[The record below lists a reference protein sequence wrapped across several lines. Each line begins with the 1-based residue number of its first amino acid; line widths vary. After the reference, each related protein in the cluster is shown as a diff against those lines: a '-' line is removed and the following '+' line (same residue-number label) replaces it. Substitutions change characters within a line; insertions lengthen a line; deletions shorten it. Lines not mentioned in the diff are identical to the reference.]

1 MTDSQKLDLILAE
14 LTGLKENGNS
24 LKEEV
29 TSLREDVTS
38 LREDVNTLKE
48 DVNTLKLETARMNG
62 EINGLKNGQLLI
74 RRDIKDM
81 KNKLENTYQLA
92 LEAWGNSIENRELLT
107 Q

>member
-1 MTDSQKLDLILAE
+1 MTDSQKIDLILTE
-14 LTGLKENGNS
+14 LTGLKG
-24 LKEEV
+24 
-29 TSLREDVTS
+29 DVH
-38 LREDVNTLKE
+38 ELKE
-48 DVNTLKLETARMNG
+48 DVSSLKEDVSGLNEDVSSIKSEMARMNG
-62 EINGLKNGQLLI
+62 EINGLKSGQLLI

>member
-1 MTDSQKLDLILAE
+1 MTDSQKIDLILTE
-14 LTGLKENGNS
+14 LTGLKEDVS
-24 LKEEV
+24 ELK
-29 TSLREDVTS
+29 SDVS
-38 LREDVNTLKE
+38 ELKSDVSGLKE
-48 DVNTLKLETARMNG
+48 DVSGLKEDVSSIKLEMARMNG
-62 EINGLKNGQLLI
+62 EINGLKSGQLLI